1 MHLSEQLF
9 VVKWKFLINIQRST
23 YFISIWVHPFYWT
36 PPSLFPPSNNPHAHP
51 QNADPRRVRPFTPT
65 AWPRSVIC
73 PLVKSKGS
81 GHWNLV
87 CWFVCLALFIP
98 RFTLFRL
105 KSVAGVDMST
115 PAEKYLQM
123 QAMLGVTDQIVCAEG
138 AGSGRLI
145 RFLAFNINSIWI

>member
-1 MHLSEQLF
+1 M
-9 VVKWKFLINIQRST
+9 
-23 YFISIWVHPFYWT
+23 
-36 PPSLFPPSNNPHAHP
+36 
-51 QNADPRRVRPFTPT
+51 
-65 AWPRSVIC
+65 
-73 PLVKSKGS
+73 
-81 GHWNLV
+81 
-87 CWFVCLALFIP
+87 CLALFIP

-145 RFLAFNINSIWI
+145 RFLAFNINSI